1 MANAVKLNLWMAA
14 RLTLRGGRGFSRFVG
29 WVSVIGLTLGVMSLT
44 AVMAVMNGFDQELK
58 QRLLGSVP
66 HITLANAQPTN
77 GLLEFAQTD
86 TRVRQIGPYFQGFGV
101 ITQSGR
107 AQPVTAIALTEAGF
121 KAQPQLLNALSEGAL
136 ALLEETPNGIL
147 VGAPL
152 ARALGTFPGDS
163 LNLLLTV
170 PKGESLGST
179 VLRAKVVGTFELGA
193 DPDYGLLL
201 MSLAAKPMDTWG
213 QLGQTGMRLQLHNA
227 LDAQSLVNSLAEAPN
242 LWQGQSEV
250 VISSWV
256 DEYGD
261 LFQAVALEKTLMGT
275 LLLLVIAI
283 AGFNI
288 VAGQLMMVS
297 DKRADIAILRTMGA
311 DQALVRNV
319 FLLQG
324 SLVGLVGTITGLV
337 VGVLVAQYVNEIVDA
352 LEWLTGRHLLDGSYF
367 VKVPSQIKGTDLLLT
382 GLAAGGLAV
391 WSAWLPA
398 HRASQMNPLE
408 NLKV

>member
-311 DQALVRNV
+311 DQSLVRNV

-324 SLVGLVGTITGLV
+324 SLVGLVGTITGLA